1 MKTSSEIRPLLIVT
15 NNIRDAEDEVRR
27 NLRLPRHAV
36 DLVTRGEALR
46 GLNDRVYRII
56 IAPSTRQNGRNTTSD
71 TLNQLRYL
79 EACRAVHR
87 ATDEEIDT
95 IRHYFTEGPGA
106 RGTRRIQRPEQ

>member
-1 MKTSSEIRPLLIVT
+1 MFFFFFSSRRRHTSSLRDWSSDVCSSDL
-15 NNIRDAEDEVRR
+15 IRDAEDEVRR

-56 IAPSTRQNGRNTTSD
+56 IAPSIRQNGRNTTSD

-87 ATDEEIDT
+87 ATDE
-95 IRHYFTEGPGA
+95 
-106 RGTRRIQRPEQ
+106 